1 MSKKNGLEILK
12 NEVEIPAVLQKR
24 AQDAFDQIHREAKLA
39 DKEIV
44 SISGEARRQEK
55 TMKRRGRRTKRALIV
70 AVLAAVMVLGTMTV
84 AVAEFRGEL
93 AESLRSMFKVSGK
106 MEEDL
111 LNREDGLLQIIEVP
125 ETVETTTIPDV
136 AESETTETVMDII
149 PVEVIS
155 GEEKQE

>member
-12 NEVEIPAVLQKR
+12 NEVEIPAVVQKR

-84 AVAEFRGEL
+84 AVAAYHSNL
-93 AESLRSMFKVSGK
+93 AEGIRNMFHLSWDQ
-106 MEEDL
+106 EEEL
-111 LNREDGLLQIIEVP
+111 INREDGLLQIIETSEAI
-125 ETVETTTIPDV
+125 ETDTSLLQEEIP
-136 AESETTETVMDII
+136 SQ
-149 PVEVIS
+149 PLQ
-155 GEEKQE
+155 KL

>member
-12 NEVEIPAVLQKR
+12 NEVEIPAVVQKR

-55 TMKRRGRRTKRALIV
+55 TMKRRGRRTKRALVV

-84 AVAEFRGEL
+84 AVASYRSNL
-93 AESLRSMFKVSGK
+93 AEGIRKMFHLSQHQ
-106 MEEDL
+106 EEEL
-111 LNREDGLLQIIEVP
+111 INREDGLLQIIETSEAI
-125 ETVETTTIPDV
+125 ETAT
-136 AESETTETVMDII
+136 SLL
-149 PVEVIS
+149 
-155 GEEKQE
+155 Q